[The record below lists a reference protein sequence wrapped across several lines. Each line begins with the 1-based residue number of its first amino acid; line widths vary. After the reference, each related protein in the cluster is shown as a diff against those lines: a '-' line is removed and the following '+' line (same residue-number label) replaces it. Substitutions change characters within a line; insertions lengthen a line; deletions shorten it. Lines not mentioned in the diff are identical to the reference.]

1 MVMEGHDKYAF
12 RKANSNDN
20 LLEIAE
26 LLYNTD
32 PYIYPYW
39 FGSLDNCL
47 NVLPS
52 LLLDEKFFFNINNLY
67 VLIEKSSNKI
77 VGVICIVDKNV
88 DLDYDYSKL
97 LQVNDRYKFTIE
109 NYIFSLIK
117 EVKNSNFAYISNVCI
132 DKDYRGKHLG
142 NMMLNWLVDIYKRSI
157 FKELALDVIKDNGAA
172 VKLYENIGFEQ
183 SSEVFK
189 GFNDPNEESPD
200 VFSMSFK
207 FDVVDE

>member
-1 MVMEGHDKYAF
+1 M
-12 RKANSNDN
+12 S
-20 LLEIAE
+20 
-26 LLYNTD
+26 
-32 PYIYPYW
+32 
-39 FGSLDNCL
+39 
-47 NVLPS
+47 VLPS
-52 LLLDEKFFFNINNLY
+52 LLLEEKFFFNINNLY
-67 VLIEKSSNKI
+67 VLIDKSNRKI
-77 VGVICIVDKNV
+77 IGVICIVDKNV

-172 VKLYENIGFEQ
+172 VKLYESIGFEQ
-183 SSEVFK
+183 SGEVFK
-189 GFNDPNEESPD
+189 GFNNPNEESSD

-207 FDVVDE
+207 FDLVDE

>member
-1 MVMEGHDKYAF
+1 MITEGHDKYEF
-12 RKANSNDN
+12 RKANREDN
-20 LLEIAE
+20 LLEIAA

-47 NVLPS
+47 NVLPK
-52 LLLDEKFFFNINNLY
+52 LLLEEKFFFNINNLY
-67 VLIEKSSNKI
+67 ILIDKSNRKI
-77 VGVICIVDKNV
+77 IGVICVLDKND

-109 NYIFSLIK
+109 NYIFGLIK
-117 EVKNSNFAYISNVCI
+117 EVKNSEFAYISNVCI

-142 NMMLNWLVDIYKRSI
+142 NMMLNWLIDIYKKSI

-189 GFNDPNEESPD
+189 GFSAPNEERPD

-207 FDVVDE
+207 FDEIDD